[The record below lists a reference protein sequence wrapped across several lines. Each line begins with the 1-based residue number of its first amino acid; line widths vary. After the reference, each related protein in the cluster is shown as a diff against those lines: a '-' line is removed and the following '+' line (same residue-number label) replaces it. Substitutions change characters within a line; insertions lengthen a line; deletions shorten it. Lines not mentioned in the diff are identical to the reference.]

1 MSPYSNFHIYSSVEN
16 CVMNKLSL
24 LHDKICALSG
34 SAADAQTI
42 AEIVNYQLDVHIIEV
57 EDDPLVCSAATLVKN
72 ISYKYKEELSAHLIA
87 WWDRKIGG
95 QVYVTLNGLLTR
107 QPFAIGGSGRFYING
122 FVDRESQ
129 EFVVNG
135 NSNSGDGSGCLSGGV
150 AYVVTTDKD
159 GAEVKC
165 ILGNELAKFFDE

>member
-1 MSPYSNFHIYSSVEN
+1 MPLTLSVVQEWLSKRNTTTVAKILDTSVKSVEN

-72 ISYKYKEELSAHLIA
+72 ISYKYKEELS
-87 WWDRKIGG
+87 
-95 QVYVTLNGLLTR
+95 
-107 QPFAIGGSGRFYING
+107 
-122 FVDRESQ
+122 
-129 EFVVNG
+129 FVVNG